1 MKITDEAVEA
11 AVKLSERYIND
22 RYLPDK
28 AIDLIDEASS
38 RKQLAGYQ
46 VPRNLEELQKKTEE
60 LAEEK
65 EAAVLAGDFE
75 KAAALRDEQAAA
87 QKKFLD
93 MQQRLQKKM
102 ENYQPEVK
110 EGDIAAVV
118 SAWTKIPVQRLEEK
132 EAKRLLRLESVLHK
146 RVVGQDEAVSAVA
159 RAIKRGR
166 VGLKDPKTSYWFLP
180 VFGPHRCRKNGTFQG
195 TGRGSLSAASR
206 L

>member
-1 MKITDEAVEA
+1 
-11 AVKLSERYIND
+11 
-22 RYLPDK
+22 
-28 AIDLIDEASS
+28 
-38 RKQLAGYQ
+38 
-46 VPRNLEELQKKTEE
+46 
-60 LAEEK
+60 
-65 EAAVLAGDFE
+65 
-75 KAAALRDEQAAA
+75 
-87 QKKFLD
+87 

-166 VGLKDPKTSYWFLP
+166 VGLKDPKRSYWFLP
-180 VFGPHRCRKNGTFQG
+180 VFGSHRCRKNGTFQALA
-195 TGRGSLSAASR
+195 R
-206 L
+206 

>member
-1 MKITDEAVEA
+1 MEEPTPEEAEEILKGLRPRYEKHHGVKITDEAVEA

-102 ENYQPEVK
+102 
-110 EGDIAAVV
+110 V
-118 SAWTKIPVQRLEEK
+118 S
-132 EAKRLLRLESVLHK
+132 
-146 RVVGQDEAVSAVA
+146 G
-159 RAIKRGR
+159 
-166 VGLKDPKTSYWFLP
+166 F
-180 VFGPHRCRKNGTFQG
+180 
-195 TGRGSLSAASR
+195 LSA
-206 L
+206 